1 MERSYPRRYRGE
13 NIGHYLESIAARLGG
28 DVFVEGELGA
38 DEAELFLVDDLSLAA
53 RSTTGTT
60 GTRADVVYVDEAS
73 GSVRLDGPICG
84 ERYGGPGAAADL
96 ASPLPLPV
104 LLWRG
109 RVSAG
114 TWVMVTSRER
124 WGYERALI
132 RVTEEAIQRGQE
144 ISLDLEWCG
153 TA

>member
-1 MERSYPRRYRGE
+1 MERSYLRRYRGE
-13 NIGHYLESIAARLGG
+13 NIGRYLESIAAGLGG
-28 DVFVEGELGA
+28 EVFVEGEPGA
-38 DEAELFLVDDLSLAA
+38 DEAELWLVDDLTLAA

-60 GTRADVVYVDEAS
+60 GTRADVVYIDEAS
-73 GSVRLDGPICG
+73 GRVRLDGPICG

-96 ASPLPLPV
+96 ALPLPLPV

-114 TWVMVTSRER
+114 TWVMVTSREG
-124 WGYERALI
+124 WGYERVLI
-132 RVTEEAIQRGQE
+132 RVTEEALRRGEE

-153 TA
+153 AA

>member
-13 NIGHYLESIAARLGG
+13 NIGRYLESIDAGLGG
-28 DVFVEGELGA
+28 EVFIEGELGA
-38 DEAELFLVDDLSLAA
+38 DEAELFLVDDLTLAA

-60 GTRADVVYVDEAS
+60 GTRADVVQVDEAS
-73 GSVRLDGPICG
+73 GRVRLDGPICG

-109 RVSAG
+109 RISAG
-114 TWVMVTSRER
+114 TWVMVTRREEL
-124 WGYERALI
+124 GYERDLI
-132 RVTEEAIQRGQE
+132 RVTDEALARGQE

-153 TA
+153 AA